1 MCAILAINW
10 PRPEADVKGFN
21 DVPSHLHKAVNN
33 TVLRSMVVTPEPM
46 MLNGGLNNMLMHLSQ
61 LLADNCTLD
70 LSQLRL
76 NTGDQFFHRG
86 EARCPAP
93 RLQTA

>member
-1 MCAILAINW
+1 
-10 PRPEADVKGFN
+10 
-21 DVPSHLHKAVNN
+21 
-33 TVLRSMVVTPEPM
+33 MVVTPEPM

-76 NTGDQFFHRG
+76 NTGDQFFRRG
-86 EARCPAP
+86 EAPLPCSTPAH
-93 RLQTA
+93 RLTLCTPP